1 MNKII
6 VLIESRISKFL
17 LLSKMFRDIFFIY
30 SNYPK
35 DVCIHFNNFY
45 YSFMRLFSLPY
56 FRPENLIVY
65 FDILFSEKLKKFI
78 HYKKVKNQTFYDC
91 NFFML
96 KVPSFKNAES
106 VLINDF
112 REVFYENIYN
122 IGFPFNDAINPN
134 SIVFDL
140 GGNVGAFSLYASAF
154 CKAGKVYSFE
164 ADPRI
169 FNSLI
174 ANITLNH
181 SHKKIIP
188 INSFVSDFVGL
199 TQISFNEHC
208 FTMTRESR
216 KGESGSPVPTIT
228 LDYFVKQLK
237 IKRVDFIKMDIE
249 GAERLAI
256 SGGCDVLVKYK
267 PKLAISGYHRVDDI
281 FHLIRLIKKINP
293 KYKIIVN
300 SKLHI
305 YAF

>member
-1 MNKII
+1 MNKFIA
-6 VLIESRISKFL
+6 LIKSRVSKVFL
-17 LLSKMFRDIFFIY
+17 LHKMSNDIFFIY

-65 FDILFSEKLKKFI
+65 FDISFSEKLKKFI
-78 HYKKVKNQTFYDC
+78 HFKKGKNEVFYNC
-91 NFFML
+91 NFFKL
-96 KVPSFKNAES
+96 KIPTFKNAES

-122 IGFPFNDAINPN
+122 IGFPFNDAINPK

-140 GGNVGAFSLYASAF
+140 GGNVGAFSLYASTF
-154 CKAGKVYSFE
+154 CNAHKVYSFE

-169 FNSLI
+169 FNSLVV
-174 ANITLNH
+174 NIRLNDLQ
-181 SHKKIIP
+181 KKIIP
-188 INSFVSDFVGL
+188 INSFVSDFVGQ
-199 TQISFNEHC
+199 TQISFNELC
-208 FTMTRESR
+208 FTMTRES
-216 KGESGSPVPTIT
+216 KKHELGVPVPTIT

-256 SGGCDVLVKYK
+256 SGGRAVLAKFK
-267 PKLAISGYHRVDDI
+267 PKLAISGYHRIDDV

-293 KYKIIVN
+293 EYKIIVN